1 MLVAVEGRKFPEKC
15 YCIIPC
21 QSPQQKAEEEEL
33 VLTPDGT
40 REFLTFEVPLNDS
53 GSAGLGVSVKGN
65 RSKENHADLGIF
77 VKSIINGGAAS
88 KVRGNIWYFG
98 LPQFSI
104 SYFINNHRSK
114 KNEISSV
121 LQLYHQR

>member
-1 MLVAVEGRKFPEKC
+1 M
-15 YCIIPC
+15 
-21 QSPQQKAEEEEL
+21 
-33 VLTPDGT
+33 LTPDGT

-88 KVRGNIWYFG
+88 KVSKCQPYQAYAHSQKCLVTALFLFWKRGSGRGRFFP
-98 LPQFSI
+98 LPS
-104 SYFINNHRSK
+104 
-114 KNEISSV
+114 
-121 LQLYHQR
+121 